1 MRIERKRTLGWI
13 VAIELVTMPLLL
25 HAAENASGPKG
36 APPAEGRSAEPVPAE
51 HGPRRNGPVTATE
64 ERQIVE
70 FVKTYMSQH
79 YDRLIDLRD
88 THPRRY
94 RITLRF
100 LRPRVQKLQAMP
112 EATRKAHLREV
123 KLKVQIYKTTRAY
136 QSADS
141 EGQKLQFRRQLHD
154 LLAEQFDIEQK
165 LQAHRLEQLEEQLQR
180 LKDELKHRSEHRE
193 KIITDRLEDILSG
206 ERPAWMRRA
215 RRHRPGH
222 GRPER
227 PEEGD
232 PLGGE

>member
-1 MRIERKRTLGWI
+1 MRIEQKRTLAWI

-25 HAAENASGPKG
+25 HAAEDAPGPKG
-36 APPAEGRSAEPVPAE
+36 APPEEGRHAGRGPGE
-51 HGPRRNGPVTATE
+51 HDPHRNGPITETE

-70 FVKTYMSQH
+70 FVKAYMPQH

-88 THPRRY
+88 TNPRRY

-136 QSADS
+136 RSADS
-141 EGQKLQFRRQLHD
+141 DGEKLQIRQQLHD
-154 LLAEQFDIEQK
+154 LLAEQFDIEQNI
-165 LQAHRLEQLEEQLQR
+165 QAHRLKQLEEQLQR
-180 LKDELKHRSEHRE
+180 LKDELKHRNEHRE

-206 ERPAWMRRA
+206 ERPDWMPRA
-215 RRHRPGH
+215 GRHRPGLRRP
-222 GRPER
+222 GRDGQ
-227 PEEGD
+227 GD
-232 PLGGE
+232 PLGGD